1 MLTSVN
7 KDNKCASIRPGG
19 RELLRKNHCASIK
32 QTQKKSCQLC
42 CIFTGKFVFHNDF
55 VPGKFSVIKIVVK
68 IIYSSMIIA
77 YVLVSD
83 DISILILLNHK
94 KQNDFCDFEFSIRS
108 TLNNIYC
115 ILQQPQKNHQLLLHQ
130 QPLLQ
135 TTSESTITEKAKA
148 IATPTTTAPRTTAF
162 ESRANIFG

>member
-7 KDNKCASIRPGG
+7 KDNKSASIRPGG
-19 RELLRKNHCASIK
+19 RELLRKNHCASVK
-32 QTQKKSCQLC
+32 QTQKKSCQLW
-42 CIFTGKFVFHNDF
+42 CIFTGKFVIHNNF

-94 KQNDFCDFEFSIRS
+94 KQNEFCEFEFLIQSN
-108 TLNNIYC
+108 LNNAYC
-115 ILQQPQKNHQLLLHQ
+115 ILQQPQKNQQLLLHQ

-135 TTSESTITEKAKA
+135 TTSESTITEKATA
-148 IATPTTTAPRTTAF
+148 IATPATTLPTTTAF
-162 ESRANIFG
+162 ECRANIFG

>member
-42 CIFTGKFVFHNDF
+42 CIFTEKFVFHNDF

-94 KQNDFCDFEFSIRS
+94 KQNEFCEFEF
-108 TLNNIYC
+108 
-115 ILQQPQKNHQLLLHQ
+115 
-130 QPLLQ
+130 
-135 TTSESTITEKAKA
+135 
-148 IATPTTTAPRTTAF
+148 
-162 ESRANIFG
+162 